1 MVKQC
6 HQPPMTGNGKHTT
19 YKSGGD
25 RGMVY
30 DCFTLY
36 IYTHTY
42 IYNNIYIH
50 LKFPLTTIVLLL

>member
-19 YKSGGD
+19 YKSGDD

-30 DCFTLY
+30 DCFTLSIY
-36 IYTHTY
+36 IYTY
-42 IYNNIYIH
+42 IYIH
-50 LKFPLTTIVLLL
+50 LKFPLQ